1 MLSLALLAVTLAV
14 QPGPP
19 QAPAPPPAARADAYQ
34 AFLEARRLESAGDAP
49 GAIAALEKAATLDVS
64 PGILTEL
71 AQLYARPIASLHPYR
86 TPIDGVF
93 LCSSSTP
100 PGVGVHGMCGFHA
113 ARAALSFLRKN

>member
-14 QPGPP
+14 QPGPS
-19 QAPAPPPAARADAYQ
+19 QAPAPPPPRRARYAYQ

-71 AQLYARPIASLHPYR
+71 LSCMRGTTGQR
-86 TPIDGVF
+86 TRGKP
-93 LCSSSTP
+93 P
-100 PGVGVHGMCGFHA
+100 PGP
-113 ARAALSFLRKN
+113 LRSIPQR